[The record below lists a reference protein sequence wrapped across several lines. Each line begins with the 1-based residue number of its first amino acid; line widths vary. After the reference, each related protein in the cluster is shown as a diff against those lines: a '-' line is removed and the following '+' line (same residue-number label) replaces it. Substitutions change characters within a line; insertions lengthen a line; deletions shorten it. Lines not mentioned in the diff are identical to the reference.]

1 MMIIHFASFVK
12 QQYDGRRFVAAV
24 CDFFRSSQ
32 PLNLTVPLSKK
43 CINIK
48 SVYGKEKKKVQV
60 AKKEKTKVAKKVI
73 VKKMGLGDALEQVQ
87 VEQLLEITANIL
99 TNA

>member
-1 MMIIHFASFVK
+1 MVGYGMCTRH
-12 QQYDGRRFVAAV
+12 
-24 CDFFRSSQ
+24 
-32 PLNLTVPLSKK
+32 
-43 CINIK
+43 K
-48 SVYGKEKKKVQV
+48 SMLDKEKKKVQV